1 MNDQEYDYVLRLAV
15 QEAQAIDKP
24 VINDDSAWD
33 KWHDKHFANVLE
45 AVDSGA
51 YSYLEARDVSEV
63 CSEVESDIRHGD
75 ILGI

>member
-1 MNDQEYDYVLRLAV
+1 MNDQEYEHVLSLAV
-15 QEAQAIDKP
+15 EIAQGIDKP
-24 VINDDSAWD
+24 DTNDDSAWD
-33 KWHDKHFANVLE
+33 KWHDTHFGRVLE
-45 AVDSGA
+45 AVDNGA